1 MLTVDLSETTTI
13 FKKKKKG
20 GWQTLALKFIFYIV
34 QIIYLQNKFL
44 LIFAIVHISVGNF
57 IDVGKS
63 PFSKKV
69 INIDQQRT

>member
-1 MLTVDLSETTTI
+1 M
-13 FKKKKKG
+13 
-20 GWQTLALKFIFYIV
+20 V